1 MLLVEE
7 SGCLA
12 IFQVKEIRKVYR
24 KLMKRFGEK
33 LAVSTDLSS
42 YHPTEDEPYPR
53 ETLAETEQDTG
64 DSDQED
70 FASGEQR
77 NVDQEI
83 SMANSEAD
91 DVEEEHIDE
100 AGEDMSVQILIEG
113 SANSN
118 GIADENAENVAQGGA
133 TEEEP
138 ENADGTDALVGEPD
152 DIGQTDSMIEAKK
165 NDVQEEI
172 TNQENKMPASASADC
187 DAHNNAEFAENFY
200 KPDLEDVT
208 VDETEGADQ
217 GNEQSKE

>member
-12 IFQVKEIRKVYR
+12 IFQIKEIRKVYR

-33 LAVSTDLSS
+33 LAVSTELSS
-42 YHPTEDEPYPR
+42 YHPPEDEPYPR
-53 ETLAETEQDTG
+53 ETLAETEHDTG

-91 DVEEEHIDE
+91 DVEKEHIDE
-100 AGEDMSVQILIEG
+100 AGEDMSVQTLIEA
-113 SANSN
+113 SADSNSK
-118 GIADENAENVAQGGA
+118 ADENAENVAQGGA

-138 ENADGTDALVGEPD
+138 ENADGADGLVGEPA
-152 DIGQTDSMIEAKK
+152 DIDQTDLMIEAK
-165 NDVQEEI
+165 
-172 TNQENKMPASASADC
+172 
-187 DAHNNAEFAENFY
+187 
-200 KPDLEDVT
+200 
-208 VDETEGADQ
+208 
-217 GNEQSKE
+217 